1 MINNDM
7 LYNNDMFDDTK
18 NQKLLISTV
27 RFIKDPQR
35 FDGQLF

>member
-1 MINNDM
+1 M

-27 RFIKDPQR
+27 TFIKDPQR
-35 FDGQLF
+35 FDGQLV